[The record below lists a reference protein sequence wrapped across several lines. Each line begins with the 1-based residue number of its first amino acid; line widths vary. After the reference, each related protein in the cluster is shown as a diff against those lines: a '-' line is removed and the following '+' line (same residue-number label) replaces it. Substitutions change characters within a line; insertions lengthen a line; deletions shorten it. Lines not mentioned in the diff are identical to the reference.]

1 MSGVATLPRWQCA
14 SCPSWTY
21 SAGRPDGWK
30 WATGGLICPGCQLD
44 RLHGRKPPKRRLP
57 HQPKPTRRVPRAKV
71 RHVCQG
77 CGVEFEGGP
86 TAKYHS
92 ASCRKR
98 AQYRKHLTT
107 CTCQGCGATFQP
119 AHWRSRYCNHD
130 VSQPRPMGAAEGA
143 EPMTTKRWCAYCGSR
158 LADEVDDPLQVVD
171 IACPDCQAKGLSRR
185 VVRSRPDRSARQDPR
200 RRANTRRRRKR

>member
-1 MSGVATLPRWQCA
+1 VSGVATLPRWQCA

-44 RLHGRKPPKRRLP
+44 RLHGRKPPEAPGASTRADPSCSAGEGAPCLP
-57 HQPKPTRRVPRAKV
+57 GMRGRVRGWADREVPLRELPQASPVSEASDHTYMPGLRCDLPARALEESV
-71 RHVCQG
+71 LH
-77 CGVEFEGGP
+77 
-86 TAKYHS
+86 
-92 ASCRKR
+92 
-98 AQYRKHLTT
+98 
-107 CTCQGCGATFQP
+107 
-119 AHWRSRYCNHD
+119 HD